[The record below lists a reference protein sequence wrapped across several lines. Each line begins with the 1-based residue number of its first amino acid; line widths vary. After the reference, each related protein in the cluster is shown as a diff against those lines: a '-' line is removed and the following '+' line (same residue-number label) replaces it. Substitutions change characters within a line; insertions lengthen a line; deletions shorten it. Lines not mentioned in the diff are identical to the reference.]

1 MKLGFREDKRA
12 VSALVG
18 AILLLAILIIALSS
32 YQAVIVPNQNAQT
45 EFDHNQQVEDEM
57 VDFRNAL
64 LEARLDER
72 ERATSV
78 TLGTRYQSR
87 TIAVNPPPATGSLQ
101 STLEDNITVRHDGD
115 EFELIGNQ
123 FFEYTPSYSEYRD
136 AGIIRYENTLVYHE
150 FESANVELTGQRLV
164 DGNTVRLVPS
174 EPSFDENGV
183 NRVTYEPKPSRFRV
197 LRPDEAEITLPT
209 KLEPGEWSTLLED
222 EDEWEVD
229 DDTEGEITLEYV
241 GEDAPRIVYSPVEDQ
256 ENLPPDERDEDDE
269 DDESPTVINPAGPDD
284 VALVGVELRDPNNNK
299 ATLTFRNAAEED
311 DARIEGGRLPFYIRS
326 PSDGQIPDRITGIE
340 ADGTDVIGNNW
351 VVRSDFQDLNDSII
365 IPANA
370 EKEIIIEFNEDINR
384 GQDLFAIELRFE
396 TQERSTYFIG

>member
-32 YQAVIVPNQNAQT
+32 YQAIIVPQQNAQT

-64 LEARLDER
+64 LEARLDNR

-87 TIAVNPPPATGSLQ
+87 TIAVNPPPAFGTLQ
-101 STLEDNITVRHDGD
+101 TTEERNITVNYNGNE
-115 EFELIGNQ
+115 EFELKGNQ

-136 AGIIRYENTLVYHE
+136 AGTIRYENTLVYHE
-150 FESANVELTGQRLV
+150 FDSANIELTGQRLV

-183 NRVTYEPKPSRFRV
+183 NRVSYEPKPSQFRV
-197 LRPDEAEITLPT
+197 LRPDDAEITLPT
-209 KLEPGEWSTLLED
+209 NLELDEWSDLLED
-222 EDEWEVD
+222 ENDWEVTNETD
-229 DDTEGEITLEYV
+229 GEITLTYI
-241 GEDAPRIVYSPVEDQ
+241 GEEQPRIVYTPVEDQ
-256 ENLPPDERDEDDE
+256 EGLPPDDRDERDDDS
-269 DDESPTVINPAGPDD
+269 ESPTIINPAGPDS
-284 VALVGVELRDPNNNK
+284 VALIETELRSPENNK
-299 ATLTFRNAAEED
+299 TTLTFRNNADED
-311 DARIEGGRLPFYIRS
+311 ASIEGGRLPFYIRS
-326 PSDGQIPDRITGIE
+326 PGEGQIPDRITSIE
-340 ADGTDVIGNNW
+340 ADETNVIGNDW
-351 VVRSDFQDLNDSII
+351 VVRSDFQDLSDPII
-365 IPANA
+365 IPADS
-370 EKEIIIEFNEDINR
+370 EKEIIIRFNEDITR
-384 GQDLFAIELRFE
+384 GQDIFAIELRFE